1 MTRIVDEDDFAQVVR
16 LAPLVSIDLIIR
28 DPNRNVFVGRRTN
41 EPAKGFYFVPGGRIW
56 KDETIETAFA
66 RILKAE
72 TGCRAILQDAQ
83 FRGVFQNFYSS
94 NRYGLTGFGTNYVV
108 LAYELRLDCRPTIIL
123 DGQHSE
129 HRWMSEAELKAA
141 RDVHDNTKKFFR

>member
-56 KDETIETAFA
+56 KDKTIETAFA
-66 RILKAE
+66 RILQAE
-72 TGCRAILQDAQ
+72 TGCRSPLQDVQ
-83 FRGVFQNFYSS
+83 FRAVFQHFYSS
-94 NRYGLTGFGTNYVV
+94 NRYGLGGFGTHYVV
-108 LAYELRLDCRPTIIL
+108 LAYELRLDYRPTIIL

-141 RDVHDNTKKFFR
+141 SDVHNNTKIFFR

>member
-28 DPNRNVFVGRRTN
+28 DPNQNVLVGLRTN

-72 TGCRAILQDAQ
+72 TGAILQDAQ